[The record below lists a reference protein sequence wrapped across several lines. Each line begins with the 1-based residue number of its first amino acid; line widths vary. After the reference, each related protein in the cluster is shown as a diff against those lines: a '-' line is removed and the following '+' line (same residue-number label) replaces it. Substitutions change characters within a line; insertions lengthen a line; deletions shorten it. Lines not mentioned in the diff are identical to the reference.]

1 LKITVFGGSNP
12 RPGDPAYEQ
21 AYQLGRSIG
30 INNNTI
36 LTGGYMG
43 TMEAVSKGVREAG
56 GHTVGVTCAEIER
69 WRKAK
74 ANPYVLEEWHLE
86 TLIERL
92 NKLIETCDVAIALPG
107 GVGTMAEIAVMWN
120 HLIIGDID
128 PKPLFLVGKG
138 WQDTISA
145 FLEHLGMY
153 TSTHD
158 RSLLTFVDD
167 YKQVPELLSHKS
179 VDPQNSVS

>member
-21 AYQLGRSIG
+21 AYMLGKSIG
-30 INNNTI
+30 ISSNTV

-43 TMEAVSKGVREAG
+43 TMEAISKGVKEAG
-56 GHTVGVTCAEIER
+56 GHTIGVTCTEIER

-74 ANPYVLEEWHLE
+74 ANPYVLEEWHVE

-92 NKLIETCDVAIALPG
+92 NKLIETCDVAIAMPG
-107 GVGTMAEIAVMWN
+107 GVGTLAEIAVMWN
-120 HLIIGDID
+120 RLIIGNIG
-128 PKPLFLVGKG
+128 PKPLLLVGKG
-138 WQDTISA
+138 WHGTISG
-145 FLEHLGMY
+145 FHEHLGLY
-153 TSTHD
+153 TSAHD

-167 YKQVPELLSHKS
+167 YRKVPELLSS
-179 VDPQNSVS
+179 LSA